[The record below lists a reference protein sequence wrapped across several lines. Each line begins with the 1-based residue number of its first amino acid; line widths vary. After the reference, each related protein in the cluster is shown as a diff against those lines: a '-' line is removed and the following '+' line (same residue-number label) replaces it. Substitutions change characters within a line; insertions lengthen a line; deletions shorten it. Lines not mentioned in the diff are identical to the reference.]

1 MAIGGAGEREDDL
14 SLALSD
20 YQRELVGV
28 SERLEAMSS
37 LEDVREEALLVAE
50 RANVSG
56 EVVRRAGERVREVR
70 VGAEEVE
77 EDIHQITANVQ
88 TAEATIQDTLQ
99 RRQ

>member
-1 MAIGGAGEREDDL
+1 MAIGSAGEREDDL

-37 LEDVREEALLVAE
+37 LENIREEALLVAE
-50 RANVSG
+50 RANASG

-77 EDIHQITANVQ
+77 EDINQITANVQ